1 MALSSLLG
9 PSNHP
14 LLGPWTRG
22 LQVSSP
28 HCPQDGH
35 VPSSSELP
43 GPHIRPSPETPLP
56 GPGVLQPPTPPC
68 LPETLPQGRAG
79 ALLQH
84 LPSKTLSLPDP
95 SLLPLPLSLP
105 PFPPLSPLP
114 PSTPPL
120 PSSPSMGSRSSPGLD
135 ACLATHAALQ
145 GHSWWSPG
153 PLPPYPGPLPSA
165 RPYWTSVDWVKDTVM
180 KCGKNAPGSPA
191 VAFHSPSAFGESQS
205 SQLLHG
211 PGFVSAPHPP
221 AATHGPFR
229 ATTAA
234 PAPSVPVWWASPG
247 PAQTLLP
254 PRPHPRPPPAAPQH
268 TQPPTGVLSLRCG
281 SPQPSHDEEPPTP
294 NQKYG
299 AA

>member
-1 MALSSLLG
+1 MALSSLPG

-28 HCPQDGH
+28 HCPQDCH

-84 LPSKTLSLPDP
+84 PPSKTLSLPYP

-135 ACLATHAALQ
+135 ACLAHPCRSAGALLVE
-145 GHSWWSPG
+145 P
-153 PLPPYPGPLPSA
+153 
-165 RPYWTSVDWVKDTVM
+165 R
-180 KCGKNAPGSPA
+180 
-191 VAFHSPSAFGESQS
+191 
-205 SQLLHG
+205 
-211 PGFVSAPHPP
+211 PP
-221 AATHGPFR
+221 AALPW
-229 ATTAA
+229 AA
-234 PAPSVPVWWASPG
+234 
-247 PAQTLLP
+247 AQ
-254 PRPHPRPPPAAPQH
+254 RKAMMDE
-268 TQPPTGVLSLRCG
+268 CG
-281 SPQPSHDEEPPTP
+281 LGERHSNEMW
-294 NQKYG
+294 
-299 AA
+299 